1 MCELR
6 STDWGGCANFV
17 AGFIRGLTERLDRL
31 AKQGQHRLAAH
42 LADAEAGVLESMEA
56 DSTKV
61 VIEPS
66 AIAPLKLN
74 ERLPAQVV

>member
-1 MCELR
+1 MR
-6 STDWGGCANFV
+6 SADCGGWPDFA
-17 AGFIRGLTERLDRL
+17 ARFIRRLTERLDRL
-31 AKQGQHRLAAH
+31 GELGQHRLAPR
-42 LADAEAGVLESMEA
+42 LADAEAGVLESVEA
-56 DSTKV
+56 DSMKV